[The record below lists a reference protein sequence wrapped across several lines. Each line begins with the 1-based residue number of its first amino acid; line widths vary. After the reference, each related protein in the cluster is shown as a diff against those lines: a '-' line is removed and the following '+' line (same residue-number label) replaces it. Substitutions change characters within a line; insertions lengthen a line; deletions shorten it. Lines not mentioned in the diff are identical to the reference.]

1 MHSQSG
7 QTEHSS
13 LNLARIFFLHDPV
26 RQDYKEKCSDI
37 VTHPSSILA
46 AAASTAAMAAAA
58 SASLASISE
67 PTLTATDDVG
77 DGGAEDDDVI
87 AARGASPFSPDLC
100 RCRR

>member
-1 MHSQSG
+1 MSKNFPQK
-7 QTEHSS
+7 TIVLTRLSS
-13 LNLARIFFLHDPV
+13 PL
-26 RQDYKEKCSDI
+26 S
-37 VTHPSSILA
+37 A

-77 DGGAEDDDVI
+77 DGGAEDEDVAI
-87 AARGASPFSPDLC
+87 GAEVDASPFSPDLC